1 MSEIILEGGAAVNG
15 RRILQ
20 SEVPT
25 IVDKV
30 DEILSGLG
38 LVKGEDWDIVGSAGK
53 KKAED
58 TSGDIDICIKKDRM
72 KEGLGSGDGKKDVFN
87 DLGKYLAGLG
97 YDRQKVSFDQVSF
110 GMPINGD
117 DDIVQVDFELSRSL
131 EWSRFAKYSPDYRKD
146 ESKYKGHVR
155 NILMMC
161 IVKYCF
167 KKTIKRVTL
176 DDDTVVD
183 GEIEAYVIRLADGL
197 YKTRKNWFAKNGVN
211 MNKTENLMHEYDELI
226 ADTPQ
231 GFIDLIFNDG
241 KIEDFISFETL
252 FDAFMSDRFKFPEN
266 RERILIGVIMSLDG
280 QNIDIPTEIPQE
292 YIDKAREKERL
303 AKEREEYEKVNK
315 IKKKIKHIE
324 TFESFNVEN
333 ELKNILSF
341 DSFILKNK

>member
-1 MSEIILEGGAAVNG
+1 MKNLILEGGAAVDG

-25 IVDKV
+25 IIDKV

-38 LVKGEDWDIVGSAGK
+38 LVRGEDWDVIGSAGK
-53 KKAED
+53 KKEGD
-58 TSGDIDICIKKDRM
+58 TSGDIDISIRRDRM
-72 KEGLGSGDGKKDVFN
+72 KEVLGSGDGRLDVFN

-176 DDDTVVD
+176 DDDTVV
-183 GEIEAYVIRLADGL
+183 
-197 YKTRKNWFAKNGVN
+197 
-211 MNKTENLMHEYDELI
+211 EL
-226 ADTPQ
+226 
-231 GFIDLIFNDG
+231 
-241 KIEDFISFETL
+241 
-252 FDAFMSDRFKFPEN
+252 
-266 RERILIGVIMSLDG
+266 VC
-280 QNIDIPTEIPQE
+280 
-292 YIDKAREKERL
+292 
-303 AKEREEYEKVNK
+303 
-315 IKKKIKHIE
+315 
-324 TFESFNVEN
+324 
-333 ELKNILSF
+333 
-341 DSFILKNK
+341 